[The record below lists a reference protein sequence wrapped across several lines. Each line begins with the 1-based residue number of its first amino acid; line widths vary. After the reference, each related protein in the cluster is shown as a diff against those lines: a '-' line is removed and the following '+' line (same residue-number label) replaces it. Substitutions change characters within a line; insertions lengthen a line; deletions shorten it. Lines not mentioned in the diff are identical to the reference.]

1 MLRFARTSH
10 FPSQIFM
17 TASAPTPKRRNR
29 RDSASNEIKCIAS
42 DKAKALAPLSHKF
55 IRSPRVAHKPRLSRQ
70 ARVPRLVTWA
80 RPGTQHFLHM
90 LLARSSPESA
100 ALFVNCP
107 VSGISSRAGAAG
119 SVGNAT
125 TTLHHQICGMLQTQR
140 STAMKDYNEALKNSS
155 AELMMRRTVT

>member
-10 FPSQIFM
+10 FPSQIFT

-42 DKAKALAPLSHKF
+42 DKAKALSHKF

-80 RPGTQHFLHM
+80 RPGTQHFLLM

-107 VSGISSRAGAAG
+107 VSGISPRAGAAG
-119 SVGNAT
+119 SVENAT
-125 TTLHHQICGMLQTQR
+125 TTSHHQICVMLQTQR
-140 STAMKDYNEALKNSS
+140 STAMEDYNEALKNKS
-155 AELMMRRTVT
+155 AELMMRRTAT